1 VTDAL
6 PGLAPDD
13 PDPDAETA
21 FELEVDGE
29 VFEVVHSSTRGS
41 SYAWLSGPNAGYG
54 FCSSGPPS
62 ATLDD
67 HRAAIRGFLERVDPE
82 TGFIGPD

>member
-1 VTDAL
+1 MSGAF
-6 PGLAPDD
+6 PGLAPDE
-13 PDPDAETA
+13 PHPDAEPA

-29 VFEVVHSSTRGS
+29 VFEVVYSSSRGS
-41 SYAWLSGPNAGYG
+41 HYSWVSGRNPGYG
-54 FCSSGPPS
+54 FGSSGPKP

-67 HRAAIRGFLERVDPE
+67 HRAAIRDFLEQIDPE

>member
-1 VTDAL
+1 MTDAQ

-13 PDPDAETA
+13 PDPDAEPA

-29 VFEVVHSSTRGS
+29 VFEVVYSSTRGS

-54 FCSSGPPS
+54 FGSSGPKP

-67 HRAAIRGFLERVDPE
+67 HRAAIRSFLEQIDPE
-82 TGFIGPD
+82 TGYIGPD